1 MLDGGES
8 VYIRFDQK
16 RNRRFSLYRLLDEMK
31 IKIGKEV
38 ALFVS
43 A

>member
-8 VYIRFDQK
+8 VCIRFDQK
-16 RNRRFSLYRLLDEMK
+16 RNRRFSLYRLLDKMK
-31 IKIGKEV
+31 IKIRKKV

>member
-8 VYIRFDQK
+8 VCIRFDQK
-16 RNRRFSLYRLLDEMK
+16 RNRRLSLYRLLDKMK
-31 IKIGKEV
+31 IKIRKKV